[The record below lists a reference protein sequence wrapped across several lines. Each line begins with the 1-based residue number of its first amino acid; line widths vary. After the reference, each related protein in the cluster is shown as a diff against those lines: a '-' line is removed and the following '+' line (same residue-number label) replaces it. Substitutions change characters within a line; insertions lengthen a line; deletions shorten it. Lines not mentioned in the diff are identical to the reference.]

1 MLWIYVQWVIKNE
14 RCNLQEWMIKV
25 FFFIISNKYPFLFR
39 SDLSDKFISIQ
50 IVVLRIENFLLNQK
64 IFIGGGFISFFF
76 FIFCDRISV
85 LISKFMNF
93 YLILQ
98 LSSKE
103 TFKLLYFENLW
114 IFYTYFEIKKNCSQK
129 SIFFTVCKKKSVLDT
144 FVT

>member
-14 RCNLQEWMIKV
+14 RCNWQEWMIKG

-39 SDLSDKFISIQ
+39 SDLTDKFISIQ
-50 IVVLRIENFLLNQK
+50 IVVYFLLNQK
-64 IFIGGGFISFFF
+64 IFIGGFFYFFF
-76 FIFCDRISV
+76 FIFCVPISV

-93 YLILQ
+93 YLIFQ

-114 IFYTYFEIKKNCSQK
+114 IFYTYFEIKKK
-129 SIFFTVCKKKSVLDT
+129 LEPKKYFFHCM
-144 FVT
+144 

>member
-14 RCNLQEWMIKV
+14 RCNWQEWMIKG

-39 SDLSDKFISIQ
+39 SDLTDKFISIQ
-50 IVVLRIENFLLNQK
+50 IVVYFLLNQK
-64 IFIGGGFISFFF
+64 IFIGGFFYFFFF
-76 FIFCDRISV
+76 FIFCVRISV

-93 YLILQ
+93 YLIFQ

-114 IFYTYFEIKKNCSQK
+114 IFYTYFEIKKK
-129 SIFFTVCKKKSVLDT
+129 IGAKKVFFSLYVKKTCTWYFRDV
-144 FVT
+144 V

>member
-14 RCNLQEWMIKV
+14 RCNWQEWMIKV
-25 FFFIISNKYPFLFR
+25 WFFFIISNKYPFLFR
-39 SDLSDKFISIQ
+39 SDLTDKFISIQ

-64 IFIGGGFISFFF
+64 IFIGVCFYFFF
-76 FIFCDRISV
+76 FFFCFFCVRISV

-114 IFYTYFEIKKNCSQK
+114 FFYTNFEIKKEIAAQK
-129 SIFFTVCKKKSVLDT
+129 KYFFHCM
-144 FVT
+144 